1 MVEPENVNNRPVMF
15 GIFVLDMI
23 FLYCTGMGF
32 WSIVFW
38 VIDENCKIN
47 SPKVIDSAHMVVLP
61 IMLGYAFLYL
71 IDKMAK
77 RSGKN

>member
-1 MVEPENVNNRPVMF
+1 MVEPENINNRPVMF
-15 GIFVLDMI
+15 GMFVLDMI
-23 FLYCTGMGF
+23 VLYCTGMGF

-38 VIDENCKIN
+38 AIDGNCKIN
-47 SPKVIDSAHMVVLP
+47 SPKIIESAHMVVLP

>member
-1 MVEPENVNNRPVMF
+1 MVEPENINNRPVMF
-15 GIFVLDMI
+15 GMFVLDII

-38 VIDENCKIN
+38 AIDGNVKIN
-47 SPKVIDSAHMVVLP
+47 SPKIIESAHMVVLP
-61 IMLGYAFLYL
+61 LILAYALFYF
-71 IDKMAK
+71 IDKYLR

>member
-1 MVEPENVNNRPVMF
+1 MVEPENVNNGPVMF
-15 GIFVLDMI
+15 GVFVLDMI
-23 FLYCTGMGF
+23 FIYCTGMAF
-32 WSIVFW
+32 WSTLFW
-38 VIDENCKIN
+38 AVDGRCEIN

-77 RSGKN
+77 RSGKD

>member
-1 MVEPENVNNRPVMF
+1 MVEPENINNRPVMF
-15 GIFVLDMI
+15 GMFVLDMI

-38 VIDENCKIN
+38 AIDGNCKIN
-47 SPKVIDSAHMVVLP
+47 SQKIIESAHMVVLP
-61 IMLGYAFLYL
+61 LMLAYSLFYF
-71 IDKMAK
+71 IDKFIR

>member
-1 MVEPENVNNRPVMF
+1 MA
-15 GIFVLDMI
+15 
-23 FLYCTGMGF
+23 F
-32 WSIVFW
+32 WSTLFW
-38 VIDENCKIN
+38 AVDGRCEIN

-77 RSGKN
+77 RSGKD